1 MSNKIL
7 FIGKFNP
14 SDAVSNK
21 YASAAGTIVQEEI
34 ISQLVALAPDVDARF
49 IAMEPKRIWPHGEL
63 VVSGT
68 NRDNGLFIGYI
79 NLPIL
84 KNIIFSIVI
93 FLYSLKFRPKLIVQY
108 NSYLFENIAILL
120 CQKFLA
126 IKNCLIL
133 QDVRVGSGFSR
144 AARWHDLL
152 SNIFLRKF
160 DLVIPITK
168 RLAEKFKLKNY
179 IVFNGGITGQGYELL
194 KCHGPLRNIAV
205 FAGALESY
213 NGTDRLIDFWLKH
226 DPSVELHI
234 FGRGSLSDAVKLAA
248 QRNGKIHYHGFQ
260 SATEITKWQKIA
272 KFNFCLRFSNK
283 INEEFFFPSKFF
295 NAACAPGLLIVNK
308 FKNLPS
314 YMNEE
319 NGVWSA
325 SSDLIEIL
333 AYDEVEITKMSRH
346 RRECVSLGSSW
357 GEVVRKMC
365 LDIYSPGR

>member
-168 RLAEKFKLKNY
+168 RLAEKFKLNNY
-179 IVFNGGITGQGYELL
+179 IVFNGGITGEGYELL

-205 FAGALESY
+205 FAGALEPY
-213 NGTDRLIDFWLKH
+213 NGIDRLIDFWLKH
-226 DPSVELHI
+226 DPCVELHV
-234 FGRGSLSDAVKLAA
+234 FGRGSLSDAVKFAA

-272 KFNFCLRFSNK
+272 RFNFCLRLSDG
-283 INEEFFFPSKFF
+283 IDEEFFFPSKFF
-295 NAACAPGLLIVNK
+295 NSACAPGILVVNF
-308 FKNLPS
+308 FKNLPD
-314 YMNEE
+314 YMF
-319 NGVWSA
+319 VQAW
-325 SSDLIEIL
+325 DLKTDDKMVDLLRLTDIQIDC
-333 AYDEVEITKMSRH
+333 ATKSR
-346 RRECVSLGSSW
+346 RRNIRDQASW
-357 GEVVRKMC
+357 GWLVSEIIRR
-365 LDIYSPGR
+365 LN